1 MTTDRPLST
10 PSDPPDDLTRATDEP
25 AGARACAEVGA
36 ALKALLASGAVPSSG
51 PILLALSGGLDST
64 VLLHAAV
71 RTLGAARC
79 CAVHIHHGLSPSAD
93 AWQAHCAQLAG
104 VLGCAYVTRRV
115 QLAGPAGTSV
125 EANARDAR
133 YAALAQVYR
142 EQGAQALLLG
152 QHADDQ
158 AETVL
163 LQLLRGAGL
172 PGLAAMAAESGDPY
186 GMVRLRP
193 LLGLKRATLAIYARH
208 YALSWVEDESNL
220 DTRYARNA
228 LRHELTPVL
237 ERHFPSF
244 RVALARAAR
253 HAAQAQSVLEEMA
266 ELDMRTLALGPL
278 AAPLPLGAVAPAA
291 PAASPSAPVA
301 AALSQEGFAALS
313 LPRAA
318 NLLRYWMKVL
328 GLPAAPAARLD
339 AALQQIR
346 AARPGTAVRI
356 DHARACLRVYRGSI
370 AWEAPPQERPEPVAA
385 PPQSYPAVYLAPLE
399 GAAPAVAWP
408 GAPVWHL
415 PAWHGSFVFK
425 PVARPAAD
433 GMATASAVT
442 AAASALP
449 AAASAVPAAW
459 LTALGVTARPRTGGE
474 LMRTAPARSRRT
486 LKKLFQERGVPAWR
500 RDVPLLFAGE
510 TLLWVPQLGLNHE
523 IFTQAEAQGLSPGD
537 GEWWQIDW
545 VPDLL
550 LA

>member
-1 MTTDRPLST
+1 
-10 PSDPPDDLTRATDEP
+10 
-25 AGARACAEVGA
+25 
-36 ALKALLASGAVPSSG
+36 
-51 PILLALSGGLDST
+51 
-64 VLLHAAV
+64 
-71 RTLGAARC
+71 
-79 CAVHIHHGLSPSAD
+79 
-93 AWQAHCAQLAG
+93 
-104 VLGCAYVTRRV
+104 
-115 QLAGPAGTSV
+115 
-125 EANARDAR
+125 
-133 YAALAQVYR
+133 VYR

-172 PGLAAMAAESGDPY
+172 PGLAAMAAESADPY

-193 LLGLKRATLAIYARH
+193 LLGLKRATLATYARH
-208 YALSWVEDESNL
+208 FALSWVEDESNL

-278 AAPLPLGAVAPAA
+278 AAPAASLAASPAA
-291 PAASPSAPVA
+291 LPSAPVA

-313 LPRAA
+313 VPRAA

-339 AALQQIR
+339 TALQQIR

-356 DHARACLRVYRGSI
+356 DHAGACLRVYRGSI
-370 AWEAPPQERPEPVAA
+370 AWEAQPQERPEHVAA
-385 PPQSYPAVYLAPLE
+385 PPQGYPGAYLAPLE
-399 GAAPAVAWP
+399 GAAPVVAWP
-408 GAPVWHL
+408 GTPVWHL
-415 PAWHGSFVFK
+415 PMWHGSFVFT
-425 PVARPAAD
+425 PVARPPVDAA
-433 GMATASAVT
+433 APASEVPAAAAAGSAAAAAGS
-442 AAASALP
+442 AAASAVP
-449 AAASAVPAAW
+449 AAASAVPAAASAVPAPASAVPAAW

-510 TLLWVPQLGLNHE
+510 MLLWVPQLGLNHE
-523 IFTQAEAQGLSPGD
+523 IFTQAEAHGLSPGD